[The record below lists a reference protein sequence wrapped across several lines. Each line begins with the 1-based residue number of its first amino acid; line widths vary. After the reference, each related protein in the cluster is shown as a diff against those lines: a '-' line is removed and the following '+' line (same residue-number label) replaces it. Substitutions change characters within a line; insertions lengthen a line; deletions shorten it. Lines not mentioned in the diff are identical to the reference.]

1 MKATK
6 ETTQSLSDW
15 VISRIDHSTQD
26 PNVGFVETLYHTCST
41 ALVYLW
47 RSRFRLIPHDSY
59 KNTLK
64 KDVANIRLWEENF
77 PPGHL
82 DTILGQS
89 CHLKTNVI
97 ENLKGIGNI
106 LMPYF
111 AGYDRTTTSGQN
123 QRNSAWDL
131 AQELDTQLEKATI
144 MLSAEESSDSSSDDE
159 VSDDSSSTIERE
171 QNRLGR
177 IHCYVSCLMDLAPVI
192 DKHISF
198 LQRKVEPRPTPLEN
212 VIRLSQ
218 SAQPFAMRIRDRF
231 TIALTPL
238 VERLAEAN
246 WERSIRIRAQE
257 EEEEPYLADHDA
269 LTLFKPYSL
278 FNDSGLGTSVP
289 TRSQYAATAASHTS
303 FLSVA
308 GKEAHGRPR
317 VPSLPQEGGLP
328 FQCDYCRK
336 TISLR
341 NRIEWK
347 IHVFADLQSYLCT
360 HAECEDAMKTFP
372 SRKLWADHE
381 FNEHFTR
388 IQWRCFMCNTT
399 TVTQQLF
406 VDHLIICRNIPLAG
420 HRLTAAISEAQE
432 TVLKPEFKDYKYSL
446 EAYTDM
452 RDANFLVTGLPD
464 APSSFVDTTIRS
476 SKQQTNMAQ
485 MGVECTENLA
495 SQDVEAD
502 PEAEQKLMD
511 NTLPTEV
518 VEVLNARSSGEAQVK
533 HASLSKQQ
541 SLSPLQQHLTP
552 PVPQPYPVYYPAEG
566 YPRPVQD
573 VEARAKEGMDVF
585 DASASTKKPDVGYGS
600 LEPTRCWSVPE
611 QRDFKMML
619 SHFGRDFEGI
629 SKFMKTKT
637 TVMVRDFF
645 QQRLDS
651 GQKEFEEIVAEAEA
665 KKVRGEP
672 TGSLP
677 VPSAAP
683 KWQYEATYPHITHHR
698 PQADGLLS
706 REAGRLVVPTSPR
719 EKAQPPFN
727 KQHDMPAFTFAPGIP
742 PGHQLAKRQQQDQ
755 ERERRRAIEQRQAEE
770 HAKEETRRQQIAAQ
784 QAQGQLAA
792 QKQNHHPMAQP
803 NGISQGQQSS
813 PVIRN
818 QNPHTASSPLVG
830 NTMPTQAVPMTI
842 TASGSGSPLRPP
854 SALQHTHANVMS
866 HPIAPSRTQQGPSR
880 HSTPQMTQGTPAMS
894 HTTPIMRNV
903 TPTQRIGHSSPNNPI
918 GQTPQQQT
926 LISAATQA
934 NGPQMD
940 QNRQPMNPAQRYT
953 QLYQQRLLRMRYDMS
968 QRLVVQYG
976 PPSQYPPSIAQQY
989 GPDLEKTA
997 KEWAHDVMRRERE
1010 NGQQQM

>member
-6 ETTQSLSDW
+6 ETTQLLSDW
-15 VISRIDHSTQD
+15 VISRIDNSTQD

-47 RSRFRLIPHDSY
+47 RSRFRLTPHDPH

-77 PPGHL
+77 LPVTSTPFWDNH
-82 DTILGQS
+82 
-89 CHLKTNVI
+89 TNVV

-111 AGYDRTTTSGQN
+111 AGCDITTTSGQN
-123 QRNSAWDL
+123 ERTSAWDL
-131 AQELDTQLEKATI
+131 SQELYTQLEKATI

-159 VSDDSSSTIERE
+159 VSDDSSSTTERE
-171 QNRLGR
+171 QNRFGR
-177 IHCYVSCLMDLAPVI
+177 IHCYVSCLMDLVPVI
-192 DKHISF
+192 EKHISL
-198 LQRKVEPRPTPLEN
+198 LQYKVEPRPTPLDN
-212 VIRLSQ
+212 VIRLSE
-218 SAQPFAMRIRDRF
+218 SARPFAMRIRDRF

-246 WERSIRIRAQE
+246 WERSIRIRAQ
-257 EEEEPYLADHDA
+257 EEEPYLADHDA

-303 FLSVA
+303 FLSIA

-317 VPSLPQEGGLP
+317 VPSLPQEGGIP

-336 TISLR
+336 TVSLR

-406 VDHLIICRNIPLAG
+406 VDHLIICHDIALAR

-432 TVLKPEFKDYKYSL
+432 TVLKLEFKDYKCALCSQDGWQTMKAYATHVGQHLEEISL
-446 EAYTDM
+446 ACLPRDEIGSSDVDLNSDTSSNATKGSLLGRFFIDSRKAYTDLGG
-452 RDANFLVTGLPD
+452 ANVPATGLPD

-476 SKQQTNMAQ
+476 SKQQTNMTQ
-485 MGVECTENLA
+485 LSVERTEDLA
-495 SQDVEAD
+495 NQDVEPD

-511 NTLPTEV
+511 NTLPTEA
-518 VEVLNARSSGEAQVK
+518 VEVLDARSSREVQVK
-533 HASLSKQQ
+533 HTSSSKQQ

-552 PVPQPYPVYYPAEG
+552 PVPQPYPVSYPAED

-573 VEARAKEGMDVF
+573 VEPRAKEDMDVF
-585 DASASTKKPDVGYGS
+585 DASASTEKPEVGYGS
-600 LEPTRCWSVPE
+600 LKPTSYWSVPE

-637 TVMVRDFF
+637 TVMVRNFF
-645 QQRLDS
+645 QRRLDS
-651 GQKEFEEIVAEAEA
+651 GQKEFEEIVAEAESRKA
-665 KKVRGEP
+665 RGEP

-677 VPSAAP
+677 VPSVAP
-683 KWQYEATYPHITHHR
+683 KRHYEATYLNITHHR
-698 PQADGLLS
+698 PQVDGLLS
-706 REAGRLVVPTSPR
+706 LEADHLVVPASLS
-719 EKAQPPFN
+719 EKTQSTFN
-727 KQHDMPAFTFAPGIP
+727 N
-742 PGHQLAKRQQQDQ
+742 QQQDQ

-770 HAKEETRRQQIAAQ
+770 NAKEGSRRQQLAAPQAQDQLSAQ
-784 QAQGQLAA
+784 QQ
-792 QKQNHHPMAQP
+792 QNHQGVPKVPQHGQHPQ
-803 NGISQGQQSS
+803 IQGQQDE
-813 PVIRN
+813 
-818 QNPHTASSPLVG
+818 PHQCNLQLTAQEQQQM
-830 NTMPTQAVPMTI
+830 TMP
-842 TASGSGSPLRPP
+842 
-854 SALQHTHANVMS
+854 
-866 HPIAPSRTQQGPSR
+866 
-880 HSTPQMTQGTPAMS
+880 
-894 HTTPIMRNV
+894 
-903 TPTQRIGHSSPNNPI
+903 
-918 GQTPQQQT
+918 
-926 LISAATQA
+926 AAQA
-934 NGPQMD
+934 NSGKMG
-940 QNRQPMNPAQRYT
+940 QNGLPMNQAQRYT
-953 QLYQQRLLRMRYDMS
+953 HLYQQRLLRMRHDMS
-968 QRLVVQYG
+968 TRYMAQYG
-976 PPSQYPPSIAQQY
+976 PPNQYPPSVAQ
-989 GPDLEKTA
+989 
-997 KEWAHDVMRRERE
+997 
-1010 NGQQQM
+1010 